1 MFIERRHALVTKAP
15 EGRHV
20 IRKTGRGI
28 RRGWVSQPIGR
39 GHPAPT
45 IADTS
50 VTGDSILPLA
60 PEGRHVYRT
69 ATCPSNQS
77 PRGATCDT
85 ENGRWNP

>member
-39 GHPAPT
+39 GNPAPT

-60 PEGRHVYRT
+60 PEGRHVYRRARCT
-69 ATCPSNQS
+69 NIIKPQ
-77 PRGATCDT
+77 RGDM
-85 ENGRWNP
+85 